1 MSRVAGKTVVI
12 TGASAGTGA
21 AAARALHRL
30 GANVVP
36 VGRSAEKT
44 AAVARELGVRGYTVD
59 FANLEDVQRL
69 ARTLLDAL
77 PRIDVLAAN
86 AGSVVPGGR
95 GAADGLE
102 PTLAVNALGPWL
114 LLRLLGPRL
123 RGGRVVSTSSRSHV
137 GAGLEPSRI
146 QDTAGMRPHDVY
158 ARAKLAFGLLLR
170 EFGRRHPDVV
180 VADFHPGIIA
190 SDFGRYLGVAGG
202 VLTVLARPFLDTPE
216 DGARRLVQLVTTDEE
231 ISGRYFSRGHPAAG
245 SPLLQ
250 DRTLSAALWSLAE
263 RLCAGYLWV
272 DEPGDVTEGD
282 RHAVPTHV

>member
-1 MSRVAGKTVVI
+1 MSSVKGKTIVI

-44 AAVARELGVRGYTVD
+44 AAIARELGVQSYTVD
-59 FANLEDVQRL
+59 FSSLKDVQGL
-69 ARTLLDAL
+69 AHTLLDAF

-86 AGSVVPGGR
+86 AGAVVPGGR
-95 GAADGLE
+95 PTAEGLE

-114 LLRLLGPRL
+114 LLRLLEPRL

-137 GAGLEPSRI
+137 GAALEPSRI
-146 QDTAGMRPHDVY
+146 QDTAGMGPHDVY

-170 EFGRRHPDVV
+170 EFGRRHPDIV

-190 SDFGRYLGVAGG
+190 SDFGRYMGVAGG
-202 VLTVLARPFLDTPE
+202 ILTVLAKPFLDTPQ
-216 DGARRLVQLVTTDEE
+216 DGARRLVQLVLTDED
-231 ISGRYFSRGHPAAG
+231 INGRYFARERPAAG
-245 SPLLQ
+245 APLLQ
-250 DRTLSAALWSLAE
+250 DRDLSAALWGQAE
-263 RLCAGYLWV
+263 QLCTKYL
-272 DEPGDVTEGD
+272 
-282 RHAVPTHV
+282 